1 MYKKV
6 ELKDG
11 FVGMEHKVAENWKEK
26 DIIKKNF
33 NMNEGKRY
41 FTFYDG
47 PPTANGKPHV
57 GHIETRVMKDII
69 PRYKVMKGYKVIRKA
84 GWDTHGLP
92 VELEIEKSL
101 GISGKEQIEEY
112 GVEKFVKKCK
122 ESVFTYVHMWEEMTN
137 KVGYWVDMEN
147 PYVTYH
153 NDYIESVWWA
163 LKQMWKKGLLYEG
176 HKVMP
181 YCPRCGTALSS
192 HEVAQGYKDVK
203 DLTCIAK
210 FKVVGKENTYILAW
224 TTTPW
229 TLPSNLALC
238 VNKSYEYA
246 EVKANVG
253 TDDEPKY
260 ENYILAKDLIE
271 TVLKETP
278 YEIIKTFKGEELLGT
293 KYEQLMPFAK
303 VEGKAFE
310 VIHGDYVTLTDG
322 TGIVHIAPA
331 YGEDDSLVS
340 KKNGIAFVN
349 LVDKSGNFVEEVE
362 PWAGKFVRDCNED
375 ICKWLADE
383 NKLFSKEKHIHSY
396 PHCWRCDTPLL
407 YYPKESWFVAMSKLR
422 GELVANNST
431 VNWYPETIKTGR
443 FGKFLENVIDWG
455 ISRDRYWGTPLP
467 VWTCEDEN
475 CGHQECI
482 GSIEELKEKALEC
495 PEDIELHKPY
505 IDNVYLKCPKCG
517 GKMKRA
523 KEVIDCWFD
532 SGSMPFAQWHYPFEN
547 EDMFKNNFPAGFIS
561 EAVDQTRGWFYTLMA
576 IGTALFNKSPFENCI
591 VLGHVLD
598 EHGQKMSKSK
608 KNGVDPMVLLDS
620 VGADA
625 TRWHF
630 YTCSSP
636 WLPTRLGIKN
646 VQETQRGFLSTLW
659 NVYSFYV
666 LYAEIDQF
674 NPLQYASFKTE
685 NIMDKWIISKLNTL
699 VKEVDD
705 KLAHYDITSAA
716 LQIEGFTDELSNWY
730 VRRNRERFWSEN
742 LTDDKIGAY
751 VTLYKVLTTLI
762 KVAAPF
768 VPFMTDE
775 IYQNLVVGLDKNAPE
790 SVHLCLWP
798 EVDENAINKELEKEM
813 DLAYKIVKLG
823 RSARNSANIKNRQPL
838 SEMLISIDNLPQ
850 YYEDIVKEELNVK
863 KVELGAEMSQ
873 YVDFE
878 IKPNLPVLGKEYGKL
893 IPQIRTKLAE
903 MNQMD
908 LATKVK
914 NGKSEYIEIG
924 DTQIEL
930 TADNLLVTM
939 QGKEGFAFSGE
950 GEIGVILET
959 TITPELRKEGYV
971 REVLSKVQNMRKD
984 KGFEVLDNINLYVA
998 GSEELEAVIKEN
1010 EELIKHDILAKK
1022 VVYHEERDNYTT
1034 TNINGNNLD
1043 IDIEKV

>member
-6 ELKDG
+6 ELKNG
-11 FVGMEHKVAENWKEK
+11 FVGMENEVAEMWKKK

-33 NMNEGKRY
+33 AMNKGQRY

-69 PRYKVMKGYKVIRKA
+69 PRYKVMKGYHVDRKA

-92 VELEIEKSL
+92 VELEIEKKL
-101 GISGKEQIEEY
+101 GISGKEQIEQY
-112 GVEKFVKKCK
+112 GVEKFVKQCK
-122 ESVFTYVHMWEEMTN
+122 ESVFTYVKMWEEMTN

-163 LKQMWKKGLLYEG
+163 LKEMWKKGLLYEG

-238 VNKSYEYA
+238 VNKSYEYV
-246 EVKANVG
+246 EVKANIG

-260 ENYILAKDLIE
+260 ENYILAKELLE
-271 TVLKETP
+271 PVLRETP
-278 YEIIKTFKGEELLGT
+278 YEIVKTFKGEELLGT
-293 KYEQLMPFAK
+293 KYEQLMPFGK

-331 YGEDDSLVS
+331 YGEDDSLVA
-340 KKNGIAFVN
+340 KQNGITFIN
-349 LVDKSGNFVEEVE
+349 LVDKTGKFVEEVE
-362 PWAGKFVRDCNED
+362 PWAGRFVRDCNED
-375 ICKWLADE
+375 ICKWLSE
-383 NKLFSKEKHIHSY
+383 NGKLFAKEKHLHSY

-407 YYPKESWFVAMSKLR
+407 YYPKESWFVAMTKLR
-422 GELVANNST
+422 DRLVENNDT
-431 VNWYPETIKTGR
+431 IKWYPDTIRTGR

-467 VWTCEDEN
+467 IWTCE

-482 GSIEELKEKALEC
+482 GSIEELKEKGINV
-495 PEDIELHKPY
+495 PDDIELHKPY
-505 IDNVYLKCPKCG
+505 IDGVHLKCPHCG
-517 GKMKRA
+517 KEMKRE

-532 SGSMPFAQWHYPFEN
+532 SGSMPFAQLHYPFEN
-547 EDMFKNNFPAGFIS
+547 KELFEKNFPAQFIS
-561 EAVDQTRGWFYTLMA
+561 EAVDQTRGWFYTLLA
-576 IGTALFNKSPFENCI
+576 ISTCLFDKASYENCI

-598 EHGQKMSKSK
+598 EKGQKMSKSK
-608 KNGVDPMVLLDS
+608 GNGVDPMVLLNE

-630 YTCSSP
+630 YTCSAP
-636 WLPTRLGIKN
+636 WLPTRLSLGN

-659 NVYSFYV
+659 NIYSFYV

-674 NPLQYASFKTE
+674 NPEKYKEFKSE
-685 NIMDKWIISKLNTL
+685 NIMDKWILSKLNTL
-699 VKEVDD
+699 IKEVDE
-705 KLAHYDITSAA
+705 KLEKYDITGAA
-716 LQIEGFTDELSNWY
+716 TQIGDFTDKLSNWY
-730 VRRNRERFWSEN
+730 IRTNRERYWGEK

-751 VTLYKVLTTLI
+751 TTLYRVLVNLCKVS
-762 KVAAPF
+762 APF
-768 VPFMTDE
+768 VPFITEE
-775 IYQNLVVGLDKNAPE
+775 IYQNLVVGLQKDAPE
-790 SVHLCLWP
+790 SIHLCNWP
-798 EVDENAINKELEKEM
+798 EVNEKEIDKKLEEEM
-813 DLAYKIVKLG
+813 DLAYDIVKLG
-823 RSARNSANIKNRQPL
+823 RSARNTANIKNRQPL
-838 SEMLISIDNLPQ
+838 SEMLISVDTLPE
-850 YYEDIVKEELNVK
+850 YYGNIVKEELNVK
-863 KVELGAEMSQ
+863 KVELGANMSD
-873 YVDFE
+873 YVHFE

-893 IPQIRTKLAE
+893 IPKIREALAK

-908 LATKVK
+908 LANKVK
-914 NGKSEYIEIG
+914 NGGVEYIEID
-924 DTQIEL
+924 DTQIAL
-930 TADNLLVTM
+930 TAENLLVTM
-939 QGKEGFAFSGE
+939 QGKEGFAFAGE
-950 GEIGVILET
+950 GEIGVVLDT
-959 TITPELRKEGYV
+959 TITPELKEEGYV
-971 REVLSKVQNMRKD
+971 REILSKVQNMRKD
-984 KGFEVLDNINLYVA
+984 KGFEVLDKINLYI
-998 GSEELEAVIKEN
+998 SENSMLESVVKKFETEIKKETLTEKVFYNENRDGYTEVSINGEKLMLDVEVIK
-1010 EELIKHDILAKK
+1010 
-1022 VVYHEERDNYTT
+1022 
-1034 TNINGNNLD
+1034 
-1043 IDIEKV
+1043 